1 MAKQKD
7 EYWAYTS
14 TGDLTAELMQLED
27 EGRDL
32 SEFRKKAEAFIA
44 LGPDEHIKPERQAE
58 GALLLDEAQTL
69 PMRKDY
75 TYNEPSDLAA
85 IRKLRA
91 RGPRK
96 YKKNL
101 PDKVLRD
108 RLTGAW
114 LGRCIGCLLGKPVEG
129 VKSADLWGFLKLT
142 RQYPLKHYI
151 RFRTTGK
158 AKKEYPKL
166 AERSAWY
173 DNLNH
178 MPIDDDTNYTL
189 TGHLIV
195 KKHGPN
201 FTPANVGSFWLGSI
215 PFLATCT
222 AERMAY
228 RNMTQNIM
236 PPASATFR
244 NTGREWIGAQIRAD
258 AFGYVNAGNP
268 QRAAEFAWRDA
279 CISHVK
285 NGIYGE
291 MLMAAMIAAAPY
303 ATDVLDL
310 LKVGLSEIP
319 RTSRL
324 HADVS
329 EAMGWHRQG
338 LSYDDAVAR
347 IHQRWDENTGHHWVH
362 TNSNAV
368 ICTVGLLW
376 GEGDFGTAICRAVQP
391 CFDTDCNG
399 ATVGSIMGMMLGTA
413 GIGSEW
419 TDKVNNTLKTSLIG
433 YDTVKIS
440 DVAEET
446 FKLMKEIR

>member
-1 MAKQKD
+1 M
-7 EYWAYTS
+7 
-14 TGDLTAELMQLED
+14 
-27 EGRDL
+27 
-32 SEFRKKAEAFIA
+32 
-44 LGPDEHIKPERQAE
+44 
-58 GALLLDEAQTL
+58 
-69 PMRKDY
+69 
-75 TYNEPSDLAA
+75 
-85 IRKLRA
+85 
-91 RGPRK
+91 
-96 YKKNL
+96 
-101 PDKVLRD
+101 
-108 RLTGAW
+108 
-114 LGRCIGCLLGKPVEG
+114 
-129 VKSADLWGFLKLT
+129 
-142 RQYPLKHYI
+142 
-151 RFRTTGK
+151 
-158 AKKEYPKL
+158 
-166 AERSAWY
+166 
-173 DNLNH
+173 
-178 MPIDDDTNYTL
+178 
-189 TGHLIV
+189 
-195 KKHGPN
+195 
-201 FTPANVGSFWLGSI
+201 
-215 PFLATCT
+215 
-222 AERMAY
+222 
-228 RNMTQNIM
+228 
-236 PPASATFR
+236 
-244 NTGREWIGAQIRAD
+244 
-258 AFGYVNAGNP
+258 NAGNP

-329 EAMGWHRQG
+329 EAIGWYQQG
-338 LSYDDAVAR
+338 LSYDAAVAR
-347 IHQRWDENTGHHWVH
+347 IHQRWDENIGHHWVH